1 MNTYIN
7 LIIYFFLSSFTFYTT
22 ENIFSIEPKWVVYSP
37 VYTMNSPYD
46 DYAPSVFK
54 NVVTFSRNKN
64 STPSFF
70 TIFKDFTDNSIQS
83 IKSEID
89 DKVISYLVN
98 TEINSSSYKFF
109 ATPIQFPERSFLQI
123 YYTKHNQ
130 KATPLE
136 SEPHPSFNSH
146 PCPSPDGKHLY
157 FVSDRPGGMGGTDI
171 WFYTLQDN
179 LTWTGPEHLE
189 GDMNSPGDEITPFMN
204 NEDTL
209 YFSSN
214 GHGGKG
220 KFDIYMTY
228 FENGEWQAPIP
239 LSEINSEYDDT
250 DFIISDSNTA
260 LFCSDRPGGKG
271 NLDFYKARLLYSN
284 DPTPQK
290 NPLIVKPLDNQIFQ
304 TIETTENAV
313 PFRTVLFPVQEGLNS
328 DDLHMIKTLAL
339 RLSKNSN
346 DTIFIS
352 QHPLT
357 ESVKELLISKGAS
370 PFQIF
375 VTEDYYDNRID
386 ISGGN
391 SSLFA
396 PLSTIS
402 IVNQPSAIQ
411 LLIQKDDND
420 TISQWE
426 LRFNDSTICEGSQ
439 LPFTKTLNIQN
450 LINEKDTSFTLTS
463 LCSNYLGTFSG
474 IIQIPIQKNYKT
486 TMSLN
491 SNLNN
496 VILTY
501 IAIDQSQQESMFRII
516 KNTKPK
522 GGNITLY
529 TSLNNEALAKKFID
543 SFNRNTK
550 YKGYT
555 MISKPIHSSLN
566 QACLESLL
574 LIPKEQQEFIIPI
587 SIE

>member
-54 NVVTFSRNKN
+54 NVVTFSRSKN
-64 STPSFF
+64 SSPSFF

-402 IVNQPSAIQ
+402 IVNQPSAVQ

-463 LCSNYLGTFSG
+463 LCSNYLGAFSG

-529 TSLNNEALAKKFID
+529 TSIYNEALAKKFIE

>member
-1 MNTYIN
+1 MTTYIN
-7 LIIYFFLSSFTFYTT
+7 LFIFFFICSFALYTP

-37 VYTMNSPYD
+37 IYAMNSPYD

-54 NVVTFSRNKN
+54 NVVTFSRNIHSN
-64 STPSFF
+64 PSFF

-89 DKVISYLVN
+89 NKVISYLVN
-98 TEINSSSYKFF
+98 TELHLNSYKFF
-109 ATPIQFPERSFLQI
+109 ATPIQFPDRSFLQI
-123 YYTKHNQ
+123 YCIANNQ
-130 KATPLE
+130 NAIPLE

-146 PCPSPDGKHLY
+146 PCPSPDGTHLY
-157 FVSDRPGGMGGTDI
+157 FISDRPGGLGGTDI

-220 KFDIYMTY
+220 NFDIYMTY
-228 FENGEWQAPIP
+228 FENGEWQAPVP
-239 LSEINSEYDDT
+239 MSEINSAYDDT

-271 NLDFYKARLLYSN
+271 KLDFYKARLLYSN
-284 DPTPQK
+284 EPTPHK

-304 TIETTENAV
+304 TIETTENAL
-313 PFRTVLFPVQEGLNS
+313 PFRTVLFPVQDKLNT
-328 DDLHMIKTLAL
+328 DDLHVINTLAM
-339 RLSKNSN
+339 RLSQNTN

-352 QHPLT
+352 QHPIT
-357 ESVKELLISKGAS
+357 ESVKELLVSKGAS

-402 IVNQPSAIQ
+402 MINQPSAIN
-411 LLIQKDDND
+411 LLIQKEDID

-426 LRFNDSTICEGSQ
+426 LRFNDSTIFEGSQ
-439 LPFTKTLNIQN
+439 LPITKTFSIQN
-450 LINEKDTSFTLTS
+450 FVNEKDTALTLTS
-463 LCSNYLGTFSG
+463 LCSNYLGVFSG
-474 IIQIPIQKNYKT
+474 IVNIPIQKNYKT

-501 IAIDQSQQESMFRII
+501 FAIDQTQQESIFRII

-529 TSLNNEALAKKFID
+529 TSPNNEALAKKFME

-550 YKGYT
+550 YKGYN
-555 MISKPIHSSLN
+555 MISKPIHNSLN
-566 QACLESLL
+566 QACLQSLS
-574 LIPKEQQEFIIPI
+574 LIPKDQQEFIIPI